1 MKIRLDIKVAEI
13 NAISRT
19 KAKWLITN
27 SLVKI
32 NNKIATKTN
41 EHVDD
46 LDKIEILSCP
56 ANVSTILE
64 ATKKKLEILYEDA
77 YLLVVNKPSG
87 KLTHPT
93 NMNENDT
100 LANNL
105 KYYFLEKKI
114 ITNFELEDKRCGIC
128 HRLDKNTSGLIIVA
142 KSKECFIKISNM
154 IEEKKVKRFYLALIW
169 KSLKTDVVRAELPI
183 KRKNGSNE
191 RIISTDSDAKNSITI
206 FSKIKKF
213 DTFSLINCQLETG
226 RTHQIRAHLKYM
238 KNPIINDPIY
248 GIDKKTTNY
257 SQYLVANKIAFIH
270 PYTNENISIEIK
282 MPKEFLHYIKEN
294 E

>member
-13 NAISRT
+13 NVISRT

-213 DTFSLINCQLETG
+213 DTFSLINCELETG